1 ADDRPRVAFHV
12 RRSRFAPCGTSLQP
26 TKKPHEEA
34 FLHQE
39 RSGSGGRI
47 RTCDLRVMSP
57 TSCQTA
63 PPRIRV
69 RKVYRDGG
77 FLASTKIVALA
88 GKPSADMGVRRRTRA
103 GTMPAAAPSTGRAQ
117 AAPRHSPTA
126 PRAARCRS

>member
-1 ADDRPRVAFHV
+1 MGSSGPFPFSPMIVLVPPFPRRAVHAARH
-12 RRSRFAPCGTSLQP
+12 RASLRS

-39 RSGSGGRI
+39 RPGSGGRI

-69 RKVYRDGG
+69 HEVYRDGG
-77 FLASTKIVALA
+77 FLASTKIVAIA
-88 GKPSADMGVRRRTRA
+88 GKPPANLGIRRRMRA
-103 GTMPAAAPSTGRAQ
+103 GTTPAAAPSTGPAQ
-117 AAPRHSPTA
+117 AG
-126 PRAARCRS
+126 